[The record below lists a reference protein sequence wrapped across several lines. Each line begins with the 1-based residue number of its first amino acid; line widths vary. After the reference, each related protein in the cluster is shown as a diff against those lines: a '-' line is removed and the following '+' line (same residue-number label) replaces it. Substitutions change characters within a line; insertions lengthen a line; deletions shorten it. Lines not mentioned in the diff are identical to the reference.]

1 MREVSSG
8 LTGRYT
14 KFGPTT
20 HGQSR
25 FEEGSDFIGN
35 GGASYT
41 YDVFTPR
48 TDLDGQTIT
57 ISEIG
62 NDYNV
67 SNNATLPAVY
77 KMERLTP
84 LVSINLST

>member
-1 MREVSSG
+1 MDSQDSKRVQTLSVTE
-8 LTGRYT
+8 
-14 KFGPTT
+14 
-20 HGQSR
+20 
-25 FEEGSDFIGN
+25 
-35 GGASYT
+35 AWSYT

-67 SNNATLPAVY
+67 SNNFTLGVVY
-77 KMERLTP
+77 KMERRIDTQKR
-84 LVSINLST
+84 